1 MGADREGHRR
11 YRKLISGVMSA
22 YSTFDILSRL
32 VAFDTTSAKSNLA
45 LVDWVADYLHRLG
58 FRIERLPSADGKKA
72 NLFASIG
79 PEAQPGYILSGHTD
93 VVPVTGQSWSSNPFH
108 LRRNND
114 RLYGRGTTDMKGFL
128 AVCLAKAQ
136 AMSEARLTR
145 PLHLALSHDEE
156 VGCVGVRDL
165 LWHLAG
171 RSFAGCFVGEPTG
184 MDVVIGHKGK
194 SNTRVAVRGV
204 ACHSSLAPEGV
215 NAVEYAAAFVVA
227 VRELGQRLQREG
239 RRDPLFDIP
248 HTTAHV
254 GVLNGGTAL
263 NVVPAQAELLFELRT
278 VPGDDAETLLAG
290 LRDHASRVLEPQMQA
305 LAPEAG
311 FSFETY
317 ARSPALDNAPEAE
330 IVAQAKTLA
339 GRNDHRKVAFMTEA
353 GLFQQAGIPTVVVG
367 PGSIAQAHTADE
379 WIAESELA
387 RCEAFVDR
395 LIEACRA

>member
-1 MGADREGHRR
+1 
-11 YRKLISGVMSA
+11 MSA

-45 LVDWVADYLHRLG
+45 LVDWVSEYLQRLG
-58 FRIERLPSADGKKA
+58 FRIERVPSADGCKA

-79 PEAQPGYILSGHTD
+79 SEAQPGYILSGHTD
-93 VVPVTGQSWSSNPFH
+93 VVPVTGQNWSADPFY
-108 LRRNND
+108 LRRDNG

-136 AMSEARLTR
+136 TMSQARLTR

-156 VGCVGVRDL
+156 VGCVGVRGL
-165 LWHLAG
+165 LQHLAG

-194 SNTRVAVRGV
+194 SNTRVTVQGV

-227 VRELGQRLQREG
+227 VRALAEQLRKDG

-248 HTTAHV
+248 HSTAHV

-263 NVVPAQAELLFELRT
+263 NVVPASAELLFELRT
-278 VPGDDAETLLAG
+278 VPMMMLKFC
-290 LRDHASRVLEPQMQA
+290 SR
-305 LAPEAG
+305 
-311 FSFETY
+311 
-317 ARSPALDNAPEAE
+317 
-330 IVAQAKTLA
+330 
-339 GRNDHRKVAFMTEA
+339 
-353 GLFQQAGIPTVVVG
+353 
-367 PGSIAQAHTADE
+367 
-379 WIAESELA
+379 
-387 RCEAFVDR
+387 
-395 LIEACRA
+395 ACAIMPSGCWNRP